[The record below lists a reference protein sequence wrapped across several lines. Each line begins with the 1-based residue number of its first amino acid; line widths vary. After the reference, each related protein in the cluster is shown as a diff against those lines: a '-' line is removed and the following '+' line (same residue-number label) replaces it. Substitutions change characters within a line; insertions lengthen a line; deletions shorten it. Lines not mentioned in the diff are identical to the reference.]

1 MAIFEPRSAPSSITP
16 ASKGPVLAANLNVSV
31 PSSRLA
37 DRGLPPWILVVAYAV
52 GTVLGYGFNWGWI
65 PAGLGLAAGLRLA
78 LHPLRTCQHNLG
90 MFVALSV
97 GWTFAERWLGAY
109 STLAQVGLGVYT
121 AFWPT
126 LLVLLTGRRP
136 GALWRFVIFGAALDA
151 VRGTWVFG
159 GYGFDPW
166 SRLLLAHDGLAQW
179 LSIFGPW
186 VSSALVLGFFVLP
199 WRWSLGGVVSCMM
212 VGSMLRPTPVESGL
226 EFRLVQTNL
235 SQDLRIG
242 WPTERW
248 IPDVK
253 EFLSLSASGPPVDLI
268 IWPET
273 MLPGFGFELEKDVVD
288 RLRSPWAEPSRMV
301 QNWAK
306 EFDMPLL
313 VGTNIRDGLAFD
325 ESGLNWDRQVNASV
339 LVRPDGTQER
349 AEKIGLTPF
358 GEFIPFVSTVPEL
371 RQLLLKFVPE
381 GSPIGAGLAQGHAP
395 GRFGLDSIRL
405 ATPICYE
412 STLPALMRSF
422 AFEDGDR
429 AAEVFIVSSN
439 DGWFGEVDTARARFR
454 DMCRMRAI
462 ENRTPVVRVA
472 NTGWTGLID
481 ASGRMHTGL
490 PVREFGHITVQALV
504 GEGTPLAVRAAWL
517 WDWGL
522 FFAGVGV
529 GMWSSWQ
536 RRRGVGWDMLRS

>member
-1 MAIFEPRSAPSSITP
+1 M
-16 ASKGPVLAANLNVSV
+16 SV

-212 VGSMLRPTPVESGL
+212 
-226 EFRLVQTNL
+226 
-235 SQDLRIG
+235 
-242 WPTERW
+242 
-248 IPDVK
+248 
-253 EFLSLSASGPPVDLI
+253 AC
-268 IWPET
+268 
-273 MLPGFGFELEKDVVD
+273 
-288 RLRSPWAEPSRMV
+288 
-301 QNWAK
+301 
-306 EFDMPLL
+306 LL
-313 VGTNIRDGLAFD
+313 YTSDAAD
-325 ESGLNWDRQVNASV
+325 ES
-339 LVRPDGTQER
+339 
-349 AEKIGLTPF
+349 
-358 GEFIPFVSTVPEL
+358 
-371 RQLLLKFVPE
+371 
-381 GSPIGAGLAQGHAP
+381 
-395 GRFGLDSIRL
+395 
-405 ATPICYE
+405 
-412 STLPALMRSF
+412 
-422 AFEDGDR
+422 
-429 AAEVFIVSSN
+429 
-439 DGWFGEVDTARARFR
+439 
-454 DMCRMRAI
+454 
-462 ENRTPVVRVA
+462 
-472 NTGWTGLID
+472 
-481 ASGRMHTGL
+481 
-490 PVREFGHITVQALV
+490 
-504 GEGTPLAVRAAWL
+504 
-517 WDWGL
+517 
-522 FFAGVGV
+522 
-529 GMWSSWQ
+529 
-536 RRRGVGWDMLRS
+536 

>member
-1 MAIFEPRSAPSSITP
+1 VGIFEQRSAPSLITP
-16 ASKGPVLAANLNVSV
+16 ASKEPLLAANLNVSV
-31 PSSRLA
+31 PSPRLA
-37 DRGLPPWILVVAYAV
+37 DRRIHPWLLVAGYAV
-52 GTVLGYGFNWGWI
+52 GTVLGYGFNFGLV
-65 PAGLGLAAGLRLA
+65 PAALGLAAGLRLA
-78 LHPLRTCQHNLG
+78 LHPHRTCRHNIGL
-90 MFVALSV
+90 FVALAV
-97 GWTFAERWLGAY
+97 GWSLAERWLGAY

-151 VRGTWVFG
+151 LRGTWVFG

-166 SRLLLAHDGLAQW
+166 SRLLLANEGLAQW
-179 LSIFGPW
+179 LSVFGPW
-186 VSSALVLGFFVLP
+186 ISSALVLGFFVLP
-199 WRWSLGGVVSCMM
+199 WRWSVGGVLSCMLM
-212 VGSMLRPTPVESGL
+212 GSMLHPPPVESGL
-226 EFRLVQTNL
+226 AFRLVQTNL
-235 SQDLRIG
+235 PQNLRIG

-248 IPDVK
+248 ISDVTD
-253 EFLSLSASGPPVDLI
+253 FLSFSASGPPVDLV

-273 MLPGFGFELEKDVVD
+273 MLPGFGFESETDVVD
-288 RLRSPWAEPSRMV
+288 QLRSPWAEPARMV
-301 QNWAK
+301 QHWAK
-306 EFDMPLL
+306 EFDTPLL
-313 VGTNIRDGLAFD
+313 VGTNIRDGLVFD
-325 ESGLNWDRQVNASV
+325 ERRLNWDRQVNASV
-339 LVRPDGTQER
+339 LVRSDGTHER

-358 GEFIPFVSTVPEL
+358 GEFIPLVSTVPEL

-381 GSPIGAGLAQGHAP
+381 GSPIGAGLAQGRAP
-395 GRFGLDSIRL
+395 GRFVLDSIRL

-422 AFEDGDR
+422 AFENGDR
-429 AAEVFIVSSN
+429 AAEVFVVSSN

-490 PVREFGHITVQALV
+490 PVRDSGQITVQALV
-504 GEGTPLAVRAAWL
+504 GEGTPLAVRAALL

-522 FFAGVGV
+522 VLAGVGV
-529 GMWSSWQ
+529 GVWSLRQ
-536 RRRGVGWDMLRS
+536 RRRGVEWDMLGS